1 MLEGNVE
8 VYMKNSLYQLIEGQT
23 LFGMPRGAKQ
33 SLAPPEPKYIAL
45 HSNENITPRMH
56 HK

>member
-45 HSNENITPRMH
+45 HSNENITSSMH